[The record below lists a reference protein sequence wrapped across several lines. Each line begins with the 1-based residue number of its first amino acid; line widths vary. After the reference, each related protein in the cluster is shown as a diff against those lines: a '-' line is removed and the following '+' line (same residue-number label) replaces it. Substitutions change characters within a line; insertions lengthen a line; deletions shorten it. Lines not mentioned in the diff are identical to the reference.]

1 MIVQTFFTP
10 PEIENSPFTSQK
22 GYARFLQSESA
33 LHSEMVF
40 EPHPTEPT
48 PTRTIATNLFMLM
61 RIMSD
66 HAAESCVRF

>member
-10 PEIENSPFTSQK
+10 PEVENSPFTSQN
-22 GYARFLQSESA
+22 GYTMFLHSESA

-40 EPHPTEPT
+40 EPHPTKPT
-48 PTRTIATNLFMLM
+48 PTNTIATNLFMLM

-66 HAAESCVRF
+66 RAADGCVRS